1 MTSDALAIERIAGLD
16 DASADWQALAGPT
29 GNPFGTWE
37 WADAWWRAFGAG
49 RSLELHRVRAADGRV
64 AAILP
69 LYAVRVGPLRILRF
83 VGHGPAD
90 QLGPVCAPADRALA
104 ASALREVAAGRV
116 LLAER
121 MAGEDG
127 LAPLLGG
134 HPVRHEASPLVPL
147 DAPTWD
153 DWLAARSSNLRQ
165 QARRRERKLARDHG
179 LRFRLTEDPSALGAD
194 LEILFALHE
203 ARWQGASS
211 AFAGP
216 LRAFHQD
223 FAASAFERGWV
234 RLWIAVV
241 AGAPAAAWYGLRFGE
256 REWYYQAGRDPSWD
270 REAVGFALLVHT
282 MRDALESGSRDYRFG
297 LGDEPYK
304 ARFATADPGLDT
316 VVTGRAP
323 VPWLASRAA
332 TLATR
337 LPSGLRSTL
346 ARRAA

>member
-1 MTSDALAIERIAGLD
+1 MELIASLD
-16 DASADWQALAGPT
+16 DARADWQALAGPAD
-29 GNPFGTWE
+29 NPFGTWE

-49 RSLELHRVRAADGRV
+49 RRLELFRVRAPDGRV

-69 LYAVRVGPLRILRF
+69 LYAARRGLLRF

-90 QLGPVCAPADRALA
+90 QLGPVCGPEDRPLA
-104 ASALREVAAGRV
+104 AEALRMVARRRVVLAERLAGEEGFASLAGRV
-116 LLAER
+116 
-121 MAGEDG
+121 
-127 LAPLLGG
+127 
-134 HPVRHEASPLVPL
+134 VRRESSPLAPL

-234 RLWIAVV
+234 RLWIAEV

-270 REAVGFALLVHT
+270 REGVGFALLVHT